1 LAGSG
6 QRAASGERPAPPG
19 MDKVPA
25 SSTLISGALGGP
37 FVIYLCTP
45 LRNAL
50 TLGSQDRASGFRLLL
65 RKVFRGGSLAGWTGG
80 AAPAVVACP
89 QFLALGPIY
98 HALHGTFRSLAGV
111 EGSGH
116 VLLPSFFAA
125 VGAGLCETCLTF
137 GSQSRN
143 AQMAYNNSFVSFSSV
158 EDGSRI
164 RVPLNKTYQPWG
176 VGAGPMFARNAI
188 SAVSVRTMSPWLRE
202 STRTAQISPSAHAV
216 LCDVC
221 CSVSV
226 CTVTAPVHQL
236 FNFMATTP
244 QAARLPRQ
252 QRWKLAREFLNKQYF
267 TPLPRKSALEL
278 EQFSWKISP
287 VAARDFGMRTIY
299 VTSVFTIYMFI
310 ERTLCAAMKS

>member
-1 LAGSG
+1 MD
-6 QRAASGERPAPPG
+6 RVPG
-19 MDKVPA
+19 NPV
-25 SSTLISGALGGP
+25 LLSGAFGGP

-50 TLGSQDRASGFRLLL
+50 TLGSQDRRSGFSLLL

-98 HALHGTFRSLAGV
+98 HALHGAFRGLAGV
-111 EGSGH
+111 EGDRH

-125 VGAGLCETCLTF
+125 SGAGLCETCLTF

-143 AQMAYNNSFVSFSSV
+143 AQMAYNSSFVSFSSV
-158 EDGSRI
+158 NDGSRI
-164 RVPLNKTYQPWG
+164 RFPLNKTYQFWG
-176 VGAGPMFARNAI
+176 VGAGPMFVRNMV
-188 SAVSVRTMSPWLRE
+188 SATSVRTMSPWLRE
-202 STRTAQISPSAHAV
+202 RTATAPVGPGTHAV
-216 LCDVC
+216 LCDIC

-226 CTVTAPVHQL
+226 CTITAPVHQL
-236 FNFMATTP
+236 FNFLATTP
-244 QAARLPRQ
+244 QASRLPRE
-252 QRWKLAREFLNKQYF
+252 QRWKLARDFLNKQYF
-267 TPLPRKSALEL
+267 TPIPRQSPLEPEL
-278 EQFSWKISP
+278 YSWKVSP

-310 ERTLCAAMKS
+310 ERTLCSVMKS